1 MSGGGGLKI
10 GGAGSLL
17 TPVLRSGEEQ
27 CLVRGFEVALT
38 DFLFLHLIK
47 SETLCL
53 VSEMLQEV
61 LQGV

>member
-1 MSGGGGLKI
+1 MER
-10 GGAGSLL
+10 AGSLS

-27 CLVRGFEVALT
+27 CLVRGSEVALS

-61 LQGV
+61 LEGA